1 MSKASGTETIGFHA
15 RPTLMVR
22 LTNKFGLALLLAVGL
37 GLPTGELAAQTAAPK
52 TAAPATSAKPAK
64 AHPHKKKPA
73 PVVEEAPAPA
83 PPPPTLEQMS
93 PTPPEVSY
101 RDGKLSIS
109 SQNATLSQVL
119 QSVRAQTGAS
129 IEMPGSASSERVVAQ
144 LGPGQPRD
152 VLNSLLNGSKFNYVL
167 LGVAGDPGA
176 VQRVILTS
184 KRAASNAATTPPN
197 NTAQMQVP
205 EDEPQDEVVVAEPEP
220 EPEPVTRPMP
230 PNLRRPQVPMTPRMQ
245 EGGNILPPPDNGD
258 NGQPNA
264 KTPEQ
269 LLQELQQMQEQQ
281 QQMQQQLNPANRGPQ

>member
-1 MSKASGTETIGFHA
+1 MKEGSVERKTIGFHA

-52 TAAPATSAKPAK
+52 TGAPATSAKPAK

-73 PVVEEAPAPA
+73 RVVEEAPAPA

-167 LGVAGDPGA
+167 LGIAGNPGA

-205 EDEPQDEVVVAEPEP
+205 EDEPQDEVIVGEP

-230 PNLRRPQVPMTPRMQ
+230 PNLRRPQVPMTPRMP
-245 EGGNILPPPDNGD
+245 EGGNVLPPPNNADNS
-258 NGQPNA
+258 QPDA